1 MKPLPERIYYYITA
15 TWYESK
21 CKDQDKIKQIIQ
33 EELNNPKYNDL
44 PVTKVG
50 YLIKRRC
57 MSEL

>member
-1 MKPLPERIYYYITA
+1 MKPLADRIYYYVTA

-21 CKDQDKIKQIIQ
+21 CKNQDEIRRIIQ
-33 EELNNPKYNDL
+33 EELNKPEYKNM

-57 MSEL
+57 MNEL